1 MRTATRVRLA
11 GWKITSGWTY
21 SVGRTMSGRHWHVAS
36 SVPGGTKQC
45 LVSFFLQTV
54 VFRQETLQ
62 YTAAFVPLITQTP
75 LPSGRTQGGRSS
87 KVTPS
92 GNQSIFLGTLESFN
106 DWLAVAKSVGVDLVW
121 HHGRDYT
128 DWPCIMQP
136 NCPDTRLFWHHDQL
150 IERTAPQA
158 IFKIRTRANLVFE
171 QKHVQDTR
179 LTTNTSKRV
188 ATHHESIVLTSV
200 AKEILAHLPATEQAA
215 SQTAFGKIQYRN
227 LSRHVSPL
235 QSSRQSSYR
244 PVIAIFQTLGNVG
257 FSYKSQK
264 YTAQDTRDSRHG
276 TMVTLQHV
284 TLTGTQKKEA
294 TLVTLDLRTNKS
306 VAMTFT
312 GHGSLVGALF
322 CEN

>member
-1 MRTATRVRLA
+1 
-11 GWKITSGWTY
+11 
-21 SVGRTMSGRHWHVAS
+21 
-36 SVPGGTKQC
+36 
-45 LVSFFLQTV
+45 
-54 VFRQETLQ
+54 
-62 YTAAFVPLITQTP
+62 
-75 LPSGRTQGGRSS
+75 
-87 KVTPS
+87 
-92 GNQSIFLGTLESFN
+92 
-106 DWLAVAKSVGVDLVW
+106 
-121 HHGRDYT
+121 
-128 DWPCIMQP
+128 MQP